1 MADED
6 TLLARVQ
13 RLEDLA
19 AIDRLFLDYRRHL
32 DARDM
37 YAYSRLFCADGEWSG
52 RTGSAVGPDG
62 IQQMLEAN
70 LSPNPPAPGATSWHI
85 VSNPTVELD
94 GDRATAQVTWALI
107 RRGEGDQPVVALL
120 GHYDDVLARE
130 SGRWKFKRRQAHID
144 IPHHP
149 ISEPAGPAGAS
160 TATEGS

>member
-6 TLLARVQ
+6 ALLARVQ

-19 AIDRLFLDYRRHL
+19 AIERLFLDYRRHL

-37 YAYSRLFCADGEWSG
+37 YAYSRLFCEDGEWAG

-107 RRGEGDQPVVALL
+107 RRGEGDQPVLALL

-130 SGRWKFKRRQAHID
+130 DGHWKFKRRQAHID
-144 IPHHP
+144 IPHDP
-149 ISEPAGPAGAS
+149 MS
-160 TATEGS
+160 